1 MEFPINKFMTN
12 VTKIPRATLAPRPSL
27 QMCVCVVNDLVHIK
41 FRNSIY
47 KLVIEKIHT
56 HTSEIV

>member
-1 MEFPINKFMTN
+1 MTN